1 MRLKFLLV
9 GLLTVAST
17 ATFAQKWRVTSAKE
31 KYDNYLKLNTNKA
44 TYAEAD
50 KNLLEAQTEINQSLS
65 NKTSAAL
72 PLTYAVRAA
81 IYATL
86 SMRDTTKAKTLPLFN
101 TADSA
106 LTKAKELDPNGENK
120 ALITDAANNL
130 AQYKLNQGVG
140 YYTAKNYAA
149 AYKDFSYYSALF
161 PTDTTALFYTGLAA
175 NLNNDYT
182 NALSFFNKLLPLEF
196 SKKPAVYMTI
206 SNIYLGQKDT
216 VNSLRV
222 ASEGVTKFPGNADLR
237 RREIEISLVTGK
249 TADVMN
255 KVQGA
260 IATDP
265 KNKSLYYYAGLTYSS
280 TAAAVG
286 ADLTKAKKN
295 PKDQATITALQ
306 TKKEDYFAKATDMY
320 KKALEID
327 PNYFEANL
335 NLGSVLESPAI
346 DMYNDANQLPP
357 SKQKE
362 YNALLAKS
370 AAQFDL
376 AKPYL
381 LKAVELDP
389 KSRDA
394 LTNLKNYY
402 IGIKDMTNVSDITK
416 KINAL
421 GGNN

>member
-17 ATFAQKWRVTSAKE
+17 ATFAQKWKVTSAKE

-50 KNLLEAQTEINQSLS
+50 KNLLEAQTEVNQSLT
-65 NKTSAAL
+65 NKTSVAM

-86 SMRDTTKAKTLPLFN
+86 SMRDTVRAKTLPLFN

-106 LTKAKELDPNGENK
+106 YKKAKEMDTNGENK
-120 ALITDAANNL
+120 ALLEDAARNL
-130 AQYKLNQGVG
+130 SQYQLNEGVKD
-140 YYTAKNYAA
+140 YSAKDYAG
-149 AYKDFSYYSALF
+149 AYKSFSYYKELF
-161 PTDTTALFYTGLAA
+161 PTDTTALFYSGLAA
-175 NLNNDYT
+175 NANNDSA
-182 NALSFFNKLLPLEF
+182 NALANF
-196 SKKPAVYMTI
+196 SKLTTEQFSKNPAVFLTM
-206 SNIYLGQKDT
+206 SNIYLAQKDT
-216 VNSLRV
+216 VNALKIASQGVEKYPSNAELR
-222 ASEGVTKFPGNADLR
+222 K
-237 RREIEISLVTGK
+237 REIEISLVTGK
-249 TADVMN
+249 SADVLN

-260 IATDP
+260 ITNDP
-265 KNKSLYYYAGLTYSS
+265 KNKALYYYAGLTYSS
-280 TAAAVG
+280 SAATVN
-286 ADLTKAKKN
+286 ADLVKLKKTS
-295 PKDQATITALQ
+295 KDQAAITALQ
-306 TKKEDYFAKATDMY
+306 TKRDDFLAKAVDMY

-335 NLGSVLESPAI
+335 NLGSVLETPAI
-346 DMYNDANQLPP
+346 DMYNEANQLPP

-362 YNALLAKS
+362 YNAMLAKA

-402 IGIKDMTNVSDITK
+402 IGVKDMAKVSETTK
-416 KINAL
+416 KINEL
-421 GGNN
+421 K